1 MLFRSVALA
10 QTDENPVYY
19 VQYAHARISRV
30 LSQFSSDEAELA
42 KLADTDLSLLTAPRE
57 ASLLA
62 KLAEYPE
69 MLEKALDELG
79 PHQVAFYLR
88 DLAGE
93 LHSYYNA
100 ERVLVDDEALKRA
113 RLALY
118 LATRQVIRNGL
129 SLIGV
134 SAPAQM

>member
-1 MLFRSVALA
+1 MLA
-10 QTDENPVYY
+10 QWGG
-19 VQYAHARISRV
+19 
-30 LSQFSSDEAELA
+30 DEATLNSVE
-42 KLADTDLSLLTAPRE
+42 DLSPLVVPRE

-69 MLEKALDELG
+69 ALERALEELG

-100 ERVLVDDEALKRA
+100 ERVLVDDLSTKMA
-113 RLALY
+113 RLALMS
-118 LATRQVIRNGL
+118 ATRQVLRNGL
-129 SLIGV
+129 ALIGV
-134 SAPAQM
+134 SAPSRM